1 LDRTVI
7 TVKRL
12 AFAMLALALSAPAF
26 AEEFEVPLPPG
37 AIKQIKENLPVCSEE
52 AKVHFAELRHKLPA
66 GITAMM
72 VRVESKRPSCEG
84 QWMAATSTSGGFF
97 LGPIWFLEDE
107 KDQPTIEAKLRTFG
121 WNKLQVNMTPVV
133 DRTLTTNHLY
143 RAVLHQATER
153 GSVDL
158 EGEVDPEGTTFFLG
172 HWAPLKNDLRQE
184 RLKAFA
190 PIVANSP
197 AKGAAKPE
205 VTVIEFSDFECP
217 SCQRAAGFMEPVM
230 KQHGDKVR
238 YVRYDL
244 PLVQM
249 HPWALSAAIAGR
261 AVYRQKPELFW
272 DYKKFIYEHQ
282 EALNTFTID
291 DQARGFA
298 QDHDLDLKKYDA
310 DVASPELRAEV
321 LKGIGIAFAN
331 DIRATPTYVVNGVAV
346 DPGDGK
352 NLEKYVADLLKK

>member
-1 LDRTVI
+1 
-7 TVKRL
+7 VKRL
-12 AFAMLALALSAPAF
+12 AFALLALALAAPMF
-26 AEEFEVPLPPG
+26 AEDEIPLSP
-37 AIKQIKENLPVCSEE
+37 AALKQVRENVPVCSEE
-52 AKVHFAELRHKLPA
+52 SKLTYAALKHKVPQGMKVA
-66 GITAMM
+66 M
-72 VRVESKRPSCEG
+72 VRVESKRGSCEG
-84 QWMAATSTSGGFF
+84 QWMAATTNTGGFF
-97 LGPIWFLEDE
+97 LGAIWFLDEE
-107 KDQPTIEAKLRTFG
+107 KDQPTLEAKLKTFC
-121 WNKLQVNMTPVV
+121 WNKLQQNMTPVI
-133 DRTLTTNHLY
+133 DRTPTANGLY
-143 RAVLHQATER
+143 KTVLHQTTER
-153 GSVDL
+153 GTIDL
-158 EGEVDPEGTTFFLG
+158 EGEIDPEGTAFFLG
-172 HWAPLKNDLRQE
+172 RFAPLKNELRQE

-217 SCQRAAGFMEPVM
+217 SCQRAAGYMDPVI

-238 YVRYDL
+238 YIRYDL

-261 AVYRQKPELFW
+261 AIYRQKPEIFW

-282 EALNTFTID
+282 ESLNTFTID

-298 QDHDLDLKKYDA
+298 QDHELDLKKYDA
-310 DVASPELRAEV
+310 DVSSPELRAEV

-346 DPGDGK
+346 DPGDKGGS
-352 NLEKYVADLLKK
+352 LEKYVAELLKK